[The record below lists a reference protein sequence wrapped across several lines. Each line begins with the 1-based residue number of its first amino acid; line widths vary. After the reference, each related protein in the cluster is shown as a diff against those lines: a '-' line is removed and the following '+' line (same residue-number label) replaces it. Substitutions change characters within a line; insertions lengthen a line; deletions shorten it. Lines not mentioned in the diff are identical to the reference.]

1 MITNLKFD
9 VLLDF
14 VRFKKNLTSKSDA
27 VTVQS
32 KLHPFVSIFFL
43 TSSSKAKNFQLQFPH
58 PEIAC
63 RTNERT
69 NKRRAKMSKNFF
81 GKIS

>member
-1 MITNLKFD
+1 MNLKFD

-14 VRFKKNLTSKSDA
+14 VRLKKNLTSKSDA
-27 VTVQS
+27 VTVPS

-43 TSSSKAKNFQLQFPH
+43 TSSSKAKDFQLQFPH

-63 RTNERT
+63 KRTNE
-69 NKRRAKMSKNFF
+69 RRAKMSQIFF